1 MFERA
6 SAPPAAG
13 EAAAKI
19 VGPFSAACQVDIR
32 RLVPDH
38 GLAPRGGTAEMD
50 ALTPEQA
57 KVLRAADAAPGA
69 VGALTGALRALRLPA
84 RPTSDSLAADGRKAR
99 AIYRAGG
106 ALLAVWPPKPKRDA
120 AQAQAAETVKG
131 VLRGTRNAFAR
142 TYVDLIYRRIT
153 DGSRR
158 FVRAEELVYAV
169 ADLCPGLC
177 PARREVEAELQ
188 LMQAEKDGVEVPQS
202 DFLSHVF
209 AHKPSGDHLVHGML
223 RPLPRSVELL
233 EKFRRE
239 GRLDLGTA
247 HVERRGA
254 LGCVLFNNLRY
265 LNAEDDGTVVPLET
279 AADLVLL
286 DPGIQVGLLRGNPV
300 HHPKYKGRRIFSA
313 GLNLTHLYQG
323 KLSLM
328 FYLTRDLGFVNKMY
342 RGLAGDA
349 YDPDGPEATLEKP
362 WIGAL
367 EAFAI
372 GGGCQILLVLDY
384 VIAEEG
390 AYFNL
395 PARKEGIIPGV
406 APLRMPRFLGERAS
420 QQGILFDK
428 TFPVDSPEARG
439 LVNEVVPSGQMD
451 AAIQRVADLATGA
464 GAISAG
470 ANRKAIR
477 VGREPRDVFRR
488 YMALYCREQ
497 ADCHFSPALIA
508 NLERNWD
515 AKNRRP

>member
-1 MFERA
+1 MDELNPEQTQA
-6 SAPPAAG
+6 LVAAG
-13 EAAAKI
+13 A
-19 VGPFSAACQVDIR
+19 
-32 RLVPDH
+32 VP
-38 GLAPRGGTAEMD
+38 A
-50 ALTPEQA
+50 
-57 KVLRAADAAPGA
+57 A
-69 VGALTGALRALRLPA
+69 VGALNKALKALRLPA
-84 RPTSDSLAADGRKAR
+84 RPTKQSLAADGRKAQ

-106 ALLAVWPPKPKRDA
+106 ALLAAWPPKPKRDA
-120 AQAQAAETVKG
+120 AQARGAEAVKG
-131 VLRGTRNAFAR
+131 ALRAARNAFAR
-142 TYVDLIYRRIT
+142 TYVGLIYERIT
-153 DGSRR
+153 DGYRR
-158 FVRAEELVYAV
+158 FIRAEELVYAV
-169 ADLCPGLC
+169 AGVCPGLC
-177 PARREVEAELQ
+177 PTGKEVEAELQ
-188 LMQAEKDGVEVPQS
+188 LMQAEKDGVEIPQS

-209 AHKPSGDHLVHGML
+209 ADKRSGDHLLHAML
-223 RPLPRSVELL
+223 RPLPQSFDLL
-233 EKFRRE
+233 ETFRRD

-265 LNAEDDGTVVPLET
+265 LNAEDDGTVIPLET

-286 DPGIQVGLLRGNPV
+286 DPEIQVGVLRGNPV
-300 HHPKYKGRRIFSA
+300 GHPKYRGRRIFSA
-313 GLNLTHLYQG
+313 GLNLTHLYHG

-328 FYLTRDLGFVNKMY
+328 FYITRDLGFVNKLY
-342 RGLAGDA
+342 RGLAGAA

-406 APLRMPRFLGERAS
+406 APLRMPRFLGERVS
-420 QQGILFDK
+420 QHGILFDK
-428 TFPVDSPEARG
+428 TFPVSSPEARG
-439 LVNEVVPSGQMD
+439 IVNEVVPPGQID
-451 AAIQRVADLATGA
+451 DGIERAAALATGA

-477 VGREPRDVFRR
+477 IGQEPRDLFRQ

-508 NLERNWD
+508 NLERNWN
-515 AKNRRP
+515 AQNRPRG